1 MYPLSLS
8 TKKRASG
15 FTGRSPLRLLLAAAL
30 LANGCTALAQPV
42 GEVEFSRGV
51 GFAQSPGKLPRALGK
66 GLQLNEGDR
75 LTTSDGAAAIIKL
88 QDGTRMTLRPDSE
101 IIVQQYQFKQGATD
115 NSMVMQLLRGGF
127 RALTGLISQGSANA
141 AKIQTATATIGI
153 RGTDFDAR
161 ICGPE
166 CKQESS
172 RVNEQA
178 RPNVVLASA
187 KLVSSQ
193 GDITATDGAGTR
205 RKLVD
210 GASIYQGETVD
221 IGAAA
226 RGILVF
232 RDESRLTLGANT
244 RVSVVNFVF
253 DDKNPAEGK
262 FLVSLLRGSMRAL
275 TGLIGRSN
283 SRNVSFVTTTAT
295 IGIRGTGLDLDC
307 NAEASCNFFTWLGTI
322 EVTPLGQT
330 ALQTVQA
337 GQGLFVSRTEIR
349 PLSAPTLENLPRP
362 DTVPINI
369 QQLFSG
375 GSVPTDEEGLFVF
388 VRDGHIEVTSSKETL
403 HLGRGE
409 TGFAAANGQTGRPL
423 NTPLFIQFDKVPLP
437 NAANPVMVGVV
448 GALNNRTAPV
458 CP

>member
-1 MYPLSLS
+1 M
-8 TKKRASG
+8 RALNKSSKS
-15 FTGRSPLRLLLAAAL
+15 FFRLRLVVATAL
-30 LANGCTALAQPV
+30 LANSCAALAQPV

-101 IIVQQYQFKQGATD
+101 LIVQQYQFKQDAPD

-127 RALTGLISQGSANA
+127 RALTGLISKGSANA

-172 RVNEQA
+172 KVTEQA
-178 RPNVVLASA
+178 RPNAVLASA

-193 GDITATDGAGTR
+193 GDISATDGAGTK

-210 GASIYQGETVD
+210 GASVYEGETVD
-221 IGAAA
+221 MGAAA
-226 RGILVF
+226 KGILVF

-244 RVSVVNFVF
+244 RFSVVNFVF

-275 TGLIGRSN
+275 TGLIGKSN
-283 SRNVSFVTTTAT
+283 TRNVSFATTTAT
-295 IGIRGTGLDLDC
+295 IGIRGTGLDMDC
-307 NAEASCNFFTWLGTI
+307 AAEASCNFFTWLGTI

-330 ALQTVQA
+330 ALQTLQA

-349 PLSAPTLENLPRP
+349 PLTAPTLENLPRP
-362 DTVPINI
+362 DTIPVNT

-409 TGFAAANGQTGRPL
+409 TGFAGANGQTGRPL
-423 NTPLFIQFDKVPLP
+423 NVPLFIQFDKVPLP
-437 NAANPVMVGVV
+437 NAPNPLMVSVV
-448 GALNNRTAPV
+448 GELGKQAAPV
-458 CP
+458 CR

>member
-1 MYPLSLS
+1 MPSL
-8 TKKRASG
+8 KKSSSFKLRLVFAATLLASG
-15 FTGRSPLRLLLAAAL
+15 CAV
-30 LANGCTALAQPV
+30 LAQPV

-51 GFAQSPGKLPRALGK
+51 GFAQSPGKLPRSLGK

-101 IIVQQYQFKQGATD
+101 LIVQQYQFNQGAVD

-127 RALTGLISQGSANA
+127 RAVTGLISKGSANA
-141 AKIQTATATIGI
+141 AKIQTSTATIGI

-172 RVNEQA
+172 KVTERA
-178 RPNVVLASA
+178 RPNAVLASA
-187 KLVSSQ
+187 KLTSAQ
-193 GDITATDGAGTR
+193 GEINATDSSGAK

-210 GASIYQGETVD
+210 GASIYEGETID
-221 IGAAA
+221 IGTGAK
-226 RGILVF
+226 GILIF
-232 RDESRLTLGANT
+232 RDESRLSLGSNT
-244 RVSVVNFVF
+244 RFSVVNFLF

-262 FLVSLLRGSMRAL
+262 FVVSLLRGSMRAL
-275 TGLIGRSN
+275 TGLIGKSN
-283 SRNVSFVTTTAT
+283 TRNVSFATSTAT

-307 NAEASCNFFTWLGTI
+307 DAEDSCNFFTWLGSI
-322 EVTPLGQT
+322 EVMQVGQT
-330 ALQTVQA
+330 ALQTLQA
-337 GQGLFVSRTEIR
+337 GQGLFVSRTQIR

-362 DTVPINI
+362 DSVRVNI

-375 GSVPTDEEGLFVF
+375 GSVSADDEGLFVF

-409 TGFAAANGQTGRPL
+409 TGFAGANGQTGRPVD
-423 NTPLFIQFDKVPLP
+423 TPLFIQFDKIPLP
-437 NAANPVMVGVV
+437 NAANPVMTGVV
-448 GALNNRTAPV
+448 GTLNSRTSTV